1 MRRDLSDIIPGMDRT
16 RPIGR
21 RLLYVASML
30 LAGMASAVRGEDS
43 AMTRADAAFV
53 QAVAKADVSAA
64 KKLIDADVSWITAQ
78 GKVLHQAQVLAD
90 VPKPAIANV
99 KDAESKSYTYG
110 GLGNVQTNMGRAHVL
125 RVWVKRPAGWRILVY
140 QELLSLETPPSFTPG
155 AGKDCENPCKTIAF
169 SPKNDTERQV
179 AMAYSK
185 LETAAHARNSSAFGP
200 MVGDEFVAA
209 SSYSDKLQSKRSRME
224 DFDRSKDGGVAPTPL
239 LSARMFAFGDAVL
252 MLSEHKPDRGN
263 PLHVTRIWVKRGGSW
278 VETLSYQTAVAS
290 AETAID
296 DVLRNAV
303 DQGKVPGVVA
313 MATRGDAILF
323 QGAFG
328 SRVEHP
334 ASPMTSDTIFRI
346 ASMTKPVTSVAVMQL
361 VEAGK
366 VKLDAP
372 AGEYLP
378 DIAKAQVIDHIDTKT
393 GEPVMRAPK
402 TPVTVRELLSHT
414 SGYVYDRWDPVLHE
428 YRTKVLAS
436 GVDAAAFKEPLMFD
450 PGTKWQYG
458 TSTAWL
464 GRLVEAVSGQTLEQ
478 YCQQKIFIPLGMV
491 DTSYDVT
498 PEKQSR
504 LVTLHQRSADGTL
517 SEAPPRPLQPVTAY
531 RGDNGLYS
539 TAADYVKFMRMIL
552 DGGQSGNARI
562 LRPET
567 VAMMGMNQIGGLS
580 LYEFKSVVPQQSLDG
595 RIPGGLDKFGLGFAI
610 NTKAVDGGRSAAS
623 LAWAGLDNTYFWIDP
638 ASKTTA
644 VIMMQLLPFLDHGA
658 LETLTNFERAVY
670 AGKR

>member
-1 MRRDLSDIIPGMDRT
+1 
-16 RPIGR
+16 
-21 RLLYVASML
+21 
-30 LAGMASAVRGEDS
+30 
-43 AMTRADAAFV
+43 MTRADAAFA
-53 QAVAKADVSAA
+53 QAVAKSDKSG
-64 KKLIDADVSWITAQ
+64 LNQLLDADFSWITAD
-78 GKVLHQAQVLAD
+78 GKVLTRAQVLE
-90 VPKPAIANV
+90 KLPAAMGL
-99 KDAESKSYTYG
+99 KDAELKSYTYG
-110 GLGNVQTNMGRAHVL
+110 DLGDVQANLGRSHVL
-125 RVWVKRPAGWRILVY
+125 RVWVKRPAGWRALVY
-140 QELLSLETPPSFTPG
+140 QELLSLEAPPAFTPG
-155 AGKDCENPCKTIAF
+155 AGKDCENPCKSIAF
-169 SPKNDTERQV
+169 SPKTDTERQV
-179 AMAYSK
+179 AAAYSK

-263 PLHVTRIWVKRGGSW
+263 PLRVTRIWVKRAGSW
-278 VETLSYQTAVAS
+278 VETLSYQTAVA
-290 AETAID
+290 AEPTAID
-296 DVLRNAV
+296 NVLRNAV
-303 DQGKVPGVVA
+303 EQGKISGVVA
-313 MATRGDAILF
+313 MATSGDAVIYE
-323 QGAFG
+323 GAFG

-334 ASPMTSDTIFRI
+334 ATPMTVDTIFRI

-366 VKLDAP
+366 VNLDAP
-372 AGEYLP
+372 AGQYLP
-378 DIAKAQVIDHIDTKT
+378 DIAKAQVMGPGAAPTW
-393 GEPVMRAPK
+393 RAPK

-428 YRTKVLAS
+428 YKTKM
-436 GVDAAAFKEPLMFD
+436 DAAAYREPLMFD

-478 YCQQKIFIPLGMV
+478 FCQQNIFVPLGMA

-504 LVTLHQRSADGTL
+504 LVTLHQRGPDGSLT
-517 SEAPPRPLQPVTAY
+517 ENPPRPLQPVTVY

-539 TAADYVKFMRMIL
+539 TAADYLKFLRMIL
-552 DGGQSGNARI
+552 GGGQFGTARI

-567 VAMMGMNQIGGLS
+567 VAMMEKNQIGGLS
-580 LYEFKSVVPQQSLDG
+580 LYEFKSVIPQQSLDG
-595 RIPGGLDKFGLGFAI
+595 SIPGGLDKFGLGFAI
-610 NTKAVDGGRSAAS
+610 NTKPVEGGRRAGS

-658 LETLTNFERAVY
+658 LETLTNFEHAVY
-670 AGKR
+670 AAGKQ